1 MVLNPRPDKID
12 LEDGWKEIQAG
23 IEEFL
28 LFLDGRKERPESAS
42 VNMNLYTMVYNMC
55 TQKMSDCSAKLYGRY
70 KQVFEKYI
78 EGDVLP
84 SLRESHDA
92 FFLKDLVYRWKNH
105 KLMTKWM
112 KKIFNYLDRY
122 YIVRYNVPNL
132 ESVGIECFKT
142 AVYEE
147 LKVKARQAVLKE
159 MEKDREGEI
168 VDTDLLRDTLSI
180 FQEVGMGNMDA
191 YKNDFEVF
199 MLVRTGEYYEKC
211 AKVWIQ
217 QDSTPDYLKK
227 AEKRLLEEEA
237 RVDKYLHVEGKAN
250 LLKEADSKLLEQY
263 QDVLINKEDSGMQI
277 LLNDGRHDDLSRMYR
292 LFSRMS
298 GGLEPMAALFK
309 EYIIE
314 SGLALIRSMN
324 QSGQTEEIGKKPQGS
339 KESIDHSFMQESLA
353 LHDRF
358 SHVLTTCFDS
368 STIFHKAL
376 KEAFESFC
384 NKSIRGHSVPEL
396 MAAFSDA
403 ILRKGGASKLAE
415 DDMDSVLDKLVQV
428 MDYISDRDMFSEF
441 YRKKLARR
449 LLYSTTCGE
458 DAEKAMLSRLKQ
470 QCGQQFT
477 SKMEGMVLDLHLA
490 REKEKEFEKWLDR
503 QEYEVPFDLNVTVLT
518 TGHWPTYQPLEM
530 NLPDSMV
537 QSLEYFSR
545 FHDEY
550 NQSRKLTWHLSLG
563 NVILKA
569 TFGKTYDLVMSP
581 AQAITLMCFDQI
593 EGPEATF
600 EEIQKLT
607 QLKDEDLVKILHSL
621 CLNKYKLLIKSS
633 PDKKILKTDSFAVN
647 EKFADRARRIRIQA
661 PPVDDRK
668 KVREDVDKD
677 RKFAVEAAIVRILKS
692 RKTIAHADLMNEVI
706 SQLQKM
712 FTPDIKVIKKSIES
726 LIERDY
732 LERDEQNPQ
741 IYKYVA

>member
-1 MVLNPRPDKID
+1 MVLNPRPDKIE
-12 LEDGWKEIQAG
+12 LEEGWKDIHAG

-28 LFLDGRKERPESAS
+28 LFLDGKKERPESAS
-42 VNMNLYTMVYNMC
+42 VNMNLYTIVYNMC
-55 TQKMSDCSAKLYGRY
+55 TQKMSDCSEKLYTRY
-70 KQVFEKYI
+70 KKVFEAYI
-78 EGDVLP
+78 QGDVLP

-122 YIVRYNVPNL
+122 YIVRYNMPNL
-132 ESVGIECFKT
+132 ESVGIECFRST
-142 AVYEE
+142 VYEE

-191 YKNDFEVF
+191 YKNDFEVY
-199 MLVRTGEYYEKC
+199 MLECTGEYYQKC
-211 AKVWIQ
+211 ATMWIQ

-227 AEKRLLEEEA
+227 AEIRLLEEEA
-237 RVDKYLHVEGKAN
+237 RVDKYLHVEGKSN
-250 LLKEADSKLLEQY
+250 LLKEADGKLLEQY
-263 QDVLINKEDSGMQI
+263 QDVLLNKEDSGMYVM
-277 LLNDGRHDDLSRMYR
+277 LSGERLDDLGRMFR
-292 LFSRMS
+292 LFSRLTD
-298 GGLEPMAALFK
+298 GLEPMATLFK
-309 EYIIE
+309 NYIID
-314 SGLALIRSMN
+314 SGLGLIQSMN
-324 QSGQTEEIGKKPQGS
+324 DGMETKKKTQSS
-339 KESIDHSFMQESLA
+339 KDTVDHSFIRQSLS

-358 SHVLTTCFDS
+358 SDILSTCFDS
-368 STIFHKAL
+368 SPIFHKAL

-384 NKSIRGHSVPEL
+384 NKSVRGHSVPEL
-396 MAAFSDA
+396 MATFSDA
-403 ILRKGGASKLAE
+403 VLRKGGASKLAE
-415 DDMDSVLDKLVQV
+415 DDVDSVLDKLVKF

-449 LLYSTTCGE
+449 LLHSTSCGE

-490 REKEKEFEKWLDR
+490 REKEKEFKSWLEKNK
-503 QEYEVPFDLNVTVLT
+503 YVIPFDMNVTVLT

-530 NLPDSMV
+530 NLPDPMV
-537 QSLEYFSR
+537 QSLEQFSK
-545 FHDEY
+545 FHDEL

-581 AQAITLMCFDQI
+581 AQAMILMCFDEI
-593 EGPEATF
+593 PGTSASFVELEKMTKLPE
-600 EEIQKLT
+600 
-607 QLKDEDLVKILHSL
+607 EDLAKLLHSL
-621 CLNKYKLLIKSS
+621 CLNKYKLLTKSTS
-633 PDKKILKTDSFAVN
+633 EKTILKTDSFSINNA
-647 EKFADRARRIRIQA
+647 FSDRARRIRIQA

-668 KVREDVDKD
+668 KVKEDVDKD

-692 RKTIAHADLMNEVI
+692 RKTANHADLMNEVI

-732 LERDEQNPQ
+732 LERDGQNPQ